1 MPTFPVPM
9 AFWDFLL
16 LDSEY
21 NKMIVKESATK
32 RENDN
37 ITETKEQIFSKFVN
51 LTTGSKSYDDLDSFL
66 GLFSNNFPKE
76 YERLISNEPR
86 NTRKAVK
93 QKIFERFEKVLEF
106 NTTRD
111 KGGRPKL
118 DFEGQMAKFANSE
131 TVNPKILD
139 AFYRILM
146 EKYESYGG
154 NKENNIKQL
163 RKDIGKENLGKILPI
178 LKQNVNDSNAKLADF
193 DNPDKI
199 MFNVMKITIAI
210 GNFGVKLPKKV
221 AGFTKT
227 EENDTQIR
235 GMDTTQQNSYTTY
248 EKVVQIEGYD
258 RKKTREEW
266 IDGMDKYIE
275 IDYEKRRGQFSQEYV
290 FPFSDRMLSD
300 DEEAIRLK
308 FKEDNDFELS
318 IVYIEDRPLLRELL
332 SKQDIVIIDD
342 INIDVG
348 MEAEYTVPALN
359 STKIQAYFDAI
370 ATSSKS
376 EQSNKDKYL
385 AFKLGKQSLQA
396 QRKILYFAQKSGS
409 RRLYFHPILQNLFT
423 TEGNDVFGEAT
434 KDITVK
440 TAKAFEQAKES
451 ELDKEVGIQTYDSE
465 LIEQEIFDADNMLEN
480 DELYADYIEGDKFTH
495 IVQEGGT
502 EVERLQRG
510 LVFDGKSYITKNRN
524 LISFI
529 NAIKKFAI
537 TERGT
542 FSNSLAEENKDKILG
557 EVSDKVEFTKP
568 AEIAFA
574 DYLLAQKNTKEIENN
589 LITGDLSKYYKAKMN
604 QQDGFAFLFSIAHLF
619 GQDLK
624 TELKQLIGKKK
635 FFTKKDLSTEGKSL
649 ITKIVA
655 KVEEN
660 LRKLRTQFK
669 EGLEQKLEKI
679 AKNPKKN
686 PRTLI
691 KKLVDKQLLEME
703 E

>member
-21 NKMIVKESATK
+21 NKMIVKESAG
-32 RENDN
+32 RIANDN
-37 ITETKEQIFSKFVN
+37 IAETREQIFSKFAN

-86 NTRKAVK
+86 NTRKTVK

-131 TVNPKILD
+131 AVNTKILD
-139 AFYRILM
+139 AFYRSLM
-146 EKYESYGG
+146 EKYESYTGK
-154 NKENNIKQL
+154 KENNINRL
-163 RKDIGKENLGKILPI
+163 RKEIGKENLGKILPI
-178 LKQNVNDSNAKLADF
+178 LKQNVNDSNATLEDF
-193 DNPDKI
+193 DNPDNI

-210 GNFGVKLPKKV
+210 GNFGAKLPENV
-221 AGFTKT
+221 AEFTKT

-235 GMDTTQQNSYTTY
+235 GMKTTQPNSYTTY
-248 EKVVQIEGYD
+248 EKIVPIEGYD

-275 IDYEKRRGQFSQEYV
+275 IDYEKRRGQ
-290 FPFSDRMLSD
+290 LK
-300 DEEAIRLK
+300 EESRLK
-308 FKEDNDFELS
+308 LKEDSDFELS

-348 MEAEYTVPALN
+348 MAAEYTVPALN
-359 STKIQAYFDAI
+359 SVKIQAYFDAM
-370 ATSSKS
+370 ATSSKAD
-376 EQSNKDKYL
+376 QSNKDKYL

-465 LIEQEIFDADNMLEN
+465 LIEEEIFDADNMLEN
-480 DELYADYIEGDKFTH
+480 DELYADYIEGDEFTH

-537 TERGT
+537 NERGT

-574 DYLLAQKNTKEIENN
+574 DYLLAQKNTKEIEND

-635 FFTKKDLSTEGKSL
+635 LFTKKDLSTEGKSL

>member
-21 NKMIVKESATK
+21 NKMIVKESTTK

-37 ITETKEQIFSKFVN
+37 ITETKEQIFSKFAN

-66 GLFSNNFPKE
+66 GLFSSNFPKE

-111 KGGRPKL
+111 TGERPKL
-118 DFEGQMAKFANSE
+118 DFEGQMTKFANSE

-139 AFYRILM
+139 AFYRSLM
-146 EKYESYGG
+146 EKYESYAG

-178 LKQNVNDSNAKLADF
+178 LKQNVKDSNATLEDF
-193 DNPDKI
+193 DNPNNI
-199 MFNVMKITIAI
+199 MFNVMKITFAI
-210 GNFGVKLPKKV
+210 GTFGVVLPEEV
-221 AGFTKT
+221 AGFTKNK
-227 EENDTQIR
+227 EMNEQIR
-235 GMDTTQQNSYTTY
+235 GLKTTQKNSYYVY
-248 EKVVQIEGYD
+248 EKIVPIEGYD

-275 IDYEKRRGQFSQEYV
+275 IDYEKRRGQ
-290 FPFSDRMLSD
+290 L
-300 DEEAIRLK
+300 EEVKALK
-308 FKEDNDFELS
+308 FKEDSDFELS

-348 MEAEYTVPALN
+348 MAAEYTVPALN
-359 STKIQAYFDAI
+359 STKIQAYFDAM
-370 ATSSKS
+370 ATSSKAD
-376 EQSNKDKYL
+376 QSNKDKYL

-423 TEGNDVFGEAT
+423 TEGNDVFGEAV

-440 TAKAFEQAKES
+440 TAKAFQQAKES
-451 ELDKEVGIQTYDSE
+451 ELDKEVGIQIYDRE
-465 LIEQEIFDADNMLEN
+465 LIEEEIFDEDNMLEN

-537 TERGT
+537 NERGT

-574 DYLLAQKNTKEIENN
+574 DYLLAQKDTKEIEND

-635 FFTKKDLSTEGKSL
+635 LFTKKDLSTEGKSL

>member
-21 NKMIVKESATK
+21 NKMIVKESAG
-32 RENDN
+32 RIANDN
-37 ITETKEQIFSKFVN
+37 IAETREQIFSKFAN

-93 QKIFERFEKVLEF
+93 QKIFERFEKILEF

-118 DFEGQMAKFANSE
+118 DFEGQMTKFANSE
-131 TVNPKILD
+131 TVNTKILD
-139 AFYRILM
+139 AFYRSLM
-146 EKYESYGG
+146 EKYESYTGK
-154 NKENNIKQL
+154 KENNINRL
-163 RKDIGKENLGKILPI
+163 RKEIGKENLGKILPI

-227 EENDTQIR
+227 EENDTQIK
-235 GMDTTQQNSYTTY
+235 GMNATQQNSYTTY
-248 EKVVQIEGYD
+248 EKIVPIEGYD

-275 IDYEKRRGQFSQEYV
+275 IDYEKRRGQ
-290 FPFSDRMLSD
+290 L
-300 DEEAIRLK
+300 EEESRLK
-308 FKEDNDFELS
+308 LKGDSDFELS

-359 STKIQAYFDAI
+359 STKIQAYFDAM

-396 QRKILYFAQKSGS
+396 QRKILYFPQKSGS

-423 TEGNDVFGEAT
+423 TEGNNVFGEAT

-451 ELDKEVGIQTYDSE
+451 ELDKEVGIQTYDRE
-465 LIEQEIFDADNMLEN
+465 LIEEEIFDEDNMLEN
-480 DELYADYIEGDKFTH
+480 DELYADYIEGDEFTH
-495 IVQEGGT
+495 IVQESGT

-537 TERGT
+537 NERGT

-574 DYLLAQKNTKEIENN
+574 DFLLSQKDTKEIEND
-589 LITGDLSKYYKAKMN
+589 LITGDLSKYYKSKMN
-604 QQDGFAFLFSIAHLF
+604 QQDGFAFLFSIVHLF

-635 FFTKKDLSTEGKSL
+635 LFTKKDLSTEGKSL

>member
-1 MPTFPVPM
+1 
-9 AFWDFLL
+9 
-16 LDSEY
+16 
-21 NKMIVKESATK
+21 
-32 RENDN
+32 
-37 ITETKEQIFSKFVN
+37 
-51 LTTGSKSYDDLDSFL
+51 
-66 GLFSNNFPKE
+66 
-76 YERLISNEPR
+76 
-86 NTRKAVK
+86 
-93 QKIFERFEKVLEF
+93 
-106 NTTRD
+106 
-111 KGGRPKL
+111 
-118 DFEGQMAKFANSE
+118 
-131 TVNPKILD
+131 
-139 AFYRILM
+139 
-146 EKYESYGG
+146 
-154 NKENNIKQL
+154 
-163 RKDIGKENLGKILPI
+163 
-178 LKQNVNDSNAKLADF
+178 
-193 DNPDKI
+193 

-210 GNFGVKLPKKV
+210 GTFGVVLPEEV
-221 AGFTKT
+221 AGFTKNK
-227 EENDTQIR
+227 EMNEQIR
-235 GMDTTQQNSYTTY
+235 GLKTTQKNSYYVY
-248 EKVVQIEGYD
+248 EKIVPIEGYD

-275 IDYEKRRGQFSQEYV
+275 IDYEKRRGQ
-290 FPFSDRMLSD
+290 L
-300 DEEAIRLK
+300 EEKSRLK
-308 FKEDNDFELS
+308 LKEDSDFELS

-359 STKIQAYFDAI
+359 STKIQAYFDVM
-370 ATSSKS
+370 ATSSKAD
-376 EQSNKDKYL
+376 QSNKDKHL

-396 QRKILYFAQKSGS
+396 QRKILYSAQKKGS

-423 TEGNDVFGEAT
+423 TEGNDVFGEAI

-451 ELDKEVGIQTYDSE
+451 ELDKEVGIQTYDRE
-465 LIEQEIFDADNMLEN
+465 LIEEEIFDEDNMLEN
-480 DELYADYIEGDKFTH
+480 DELYADYIEGDEFTH

-537 TERGT
+537 NERGT

-574 DYLLAQKNTKEIENN
+574 DYLLAQKDTKEIEND

-635 FFTKKDLSTEGKSL
+635 LFTKKDLSIEGKSL

>member
-1 MPTFPVPM
+1 M

-21 NKMIVKESATK
+21 NKMIVKESAG
-32 RENDN
+32 RIANDN
-37 ITETKEQIFSKFVN
+37 IAETREQIFSKFAN

-93 QKIFERFEKVLEF
+93 QKIFERFEKILEF

-118 DFEGQMAKFANSE
+118 DFEGQMTKFANSE
-131 TVNPKILD
+131 TVNTKILD
-139 AFYRILM
+139 AFYRSLM
-146 EKYESYGG
+146 EKYESYTGK
-154 NKENNIKQL
+154 KENNINRL
-163 RKDIGKENLGKILPI
+163 RKEIGKENLGKILPI

-227 EENDTQIR
+227 EENDTQIK
-235 GMDTTQQNSYTTY
+235 GMNATQQNSYTTY
-248 EKVVQIEGYD
+248 EKIVPIEGYD

-275 IDYEKRRGQFSQEYV
+275 IDYEKRRGQ
-290 FPFSDRMLSD
+290 L
-300 DEEAIRLK
+300 EEESRLK
-308 FKEDNDFELS
+308 LKGDSDFELS

-359 STKIQAYFDAI
+359 STKIQAYFDAM

-396 QRKILYFAQKSGS
+396 QRKILYFPQKSGS

-423 TEGNDVFGEAT
+423 TEGNNVFGEAT

-451 ELDKEVGIQTYDSE
+451 ELDKEVGIQTYDRE
-465 LIEQEIFDADNMLEN
+465 LIEEEIFDEDNMLEN
-480 DELYADYIEGDKFTH
+480 DELYADYIEGDEFTH
-495 IVQEGGT
+495 IVQESGT

-537 TERGT
+537 NERGT

-574 DYLLAQKNTKEIENN
+574 DFLLSQKDTKEIEND

-604 QQDGFAFLFSIAHLF
+604 QQDGFAFLFSIVHLF

-635 FFTKKDLSTEGKSL
+635 LFTKKDLSTEGKSL

>member
-21 NKMIVKESATK
+21 NKMIVKESAG
-32 RENDN
+32 RIANDN
-37 ITETKEQIFSKFVN
+37 IAETREQIFSKFAN

-93 QKIFERFEKVLEF
+93 QKIFERFEKVLGFELG
-106 NTTRD
+106 RQ
-111 KGGRPKL
+111 KRGRPKL

-178 LKQNVNDSNAKLADF
+178 LKQNVKDSNTKLADF

-235 GMDTTQQNSYTTY
+235 GMNTTQQNSYTTY
-248 EKVVQIEGYD
+248 EKIAPIEGYD

-275 IDYEKRRGQFSQEYV
+275 IDYEKRRGQ
-290 FPFSDRMLSD
+290 LK
-300 DEEAIRLK
+300 EESRLK
-308 FKEDNDFELS
+308 LKEDSDFELS

-359 STKIQAYFDAI
+359 STKIQAYFDAM

-451 ELDKEVGIQTYDSE
+451 ELDKEVGIQTYDRE
-465 LIEQEIFDADNMLEN
+465 LIEEEIFDEDNMLEN
-480 DELYADYIEGDKFTH
+480 DELYADYIEGDEFTH

-537 TERGT
+537 NERGT

-568 AEIAFA
+568 AEIAFV
-574 DYLLAQKNTKEIENN
+574 DYLLAQKNTKEIEND

-635 FFTKKDLSTEGKSL
+635 LFTKKDLSTEGKSL

>member
-21 NKMIVKESATK
+21 NKMIVKESAG
-32 RENDN
+32 RIANDN
-37 ITETKEQIFSKFVN
+37 IAETREQIFSKFAN

-93 QKIFERFEKVLEF
+93 QKIFERFEKILEF

-118 DFEGQMAKFANSE
+118 DFEGQMTKFANSE
-131 TVNPKILD
+131 TVNTKILD
-139 AFYRILM
+139 AFYRSLM
-146 EKYESYGG
+146 EKYESYTGK
-154 NKENNIKQL
+154 KENNINRL
-163 RKDIGKENLGKILPI
+163 RKEIGKENLGKILPI

-227 EENDTQIR
+227 EENDTQIK
-235 GMDTTQQNSYTTY
+235 GMNATQQNSYTTY
-248 EKVVQIEGYD
+248 EKIVPIEGYD

-275 IDYEKRRGQFSQEYV
+275 IDYEKRRGQ
-290 FPFSDRMLSD
+290 L
-300 DEEAIRLK
+300 EEESRLK
-308 FKEDNDFELS
+308 LKGDSDFELS

-359 STKIQAYFDAI
+359 STKIQAYFDAM

-396 QRKILYFAQKSGS
+396 QRKILYFPQKSGS

-423 TEGNDVFGEAT
+423 TEGNNVFGEAT

-451 ELDKEVGIQTYDSE
+451 ELDKEVGIQTYDRE
-465 LIEQEIFDADNMLEN
+465 LIEEEIFDEDNMLEN
-480 DELYADYIEGDKFTH
+480 DELYADYIEGDEFTH
-495 IVQEGGT
+495 IVQESGT

-510 LVFDGKSYITKNRN
+510 LVLDGKSYITKNRN

-537 TERGT
+537 NERGT

-574 DYLLAQKNTKEIENN
+574 DFLLSQKDTKEIEND
-589 LITGDLSKYYKAKMN
+589 LITGDLSKYYKSKMN
-604 QQDGFAFLFSIAHLF
+604 QQDGFAFLFSIVHLF

-635 FFTKKDLSTEGKSL
+635 LFTKKDLSTEGKSL

>member
-21 NKMIVKESATK
+21 NKMIVKESAG
-32 RENDN
+32 RIANDN
-37 ITETKEQIFSKFVN
+37 IAETREQIFSKFAN

-93 QKIFERFEKVLEF
+93 QKIFERFEKILEF

-118 DFEGQMAKFANSE
+118 DFEGQMTKFANSE
-131 TVNPKILD
+131 TVNTKILD
-139 AFYRILM
+139 AFYRSLM
-146 EKYESYGG
+146 EKYESYTGK
-154 NKENNIKQL
+154 KENNINRL
-163 RKDIGKENLGKILPI
+163 RKEIGKENLGKILPI

-235 GMDTTQQNSYTTY
+235 GMNATQQNSYTTY
-248 EKVVQIEGYD
+248 EKIVPIEGYD

-275 IDYEKRRGQFSQEYV
+275 IDYEKRRGQ
-290 FPFSDRMLSD
+290 L
-300 DEEAIRLK
+300 EEESRLK
-308 FKEDNDFELS
+308 LKGDSDFELS

-359 STKIQAYFDAI
+359 STKIQAYFDAM

-396 QRKILYFAQKSGS
+396 QRKILYFPQKSGS

-423 TEGNDVFGEAT
+423 TEGNNVFGEAT

-451 ELDKEVGIQTYDSE
+451 ELDKEVGIQTYDRE
-465 LIEQEIFDADNMLEN
+465 LIEEEIFDEDNMLEN
-480 DELYADYIEGDKFTH
+480 DELYADYIEGDEFTH
-495 IVQEGGT
+495 IVQESGT

-537 TERGT
+537 NERGT

-574 DYLLAQKNTKEIENN
+574 DFLLSQKDTKEIEND

-604 QQDGFAFLFSIAHLF
+604 QQDGFAFLFSIVHLF

-635 FFTKKDLSTEGKSL
+635 LFTKKDLSTEGKSL

>member
-16 LDSEY
+16 LDGEY
-21 NKMIVKESATK
+21 NKMIVKESATAE
-32 RENDN
+32 RLDN
-37 ITETKEQIFSKFVN
+37 INETKEQIFSKFAN

-66 GLFSNNFPKE
+66 GLFSSNFPKE

-118 DFEGQMAKFANSE
+118 DFEGQMTKFANSE

-139 AFYRILM
+139 AFYRSLM
-146 EKYESYGG
+146 EKYESYTGK
-154 NKENNIKQL
+154 KENNINRL
-163 RKDIGKENLGKILPI
+163 RKEVGKENLGKILPI
-178 LKQNVNDSNAKLADF
+178 LKQNVKDSNAKLADF

-235 GMDTTQQNSYTTY
+235 GINTTQQNSYTTY
-248 EKVVQIEGYD
+248 EKIVPIEGYD

-275 IDYEKRRGQFSQEYV
+275 IDYEKRRGQ
-290 FPFSDRMLSD
+290 L
-300 DEEAIRLK
+300 EEASRLK
-308 FKEDNDFELS
+308 FKEDSDFELS

-359 STKIQAYFDAI
+359 STKIQAYFDAM
-370 ATSSKS
+370 ASSSKA

-396 QRKILYFAQKSGS
+396 QRKILYFPQKSGS

-423 TEGNDVFGEAT
+423 TEGNDVFGEAV

-451 ELDKEVGIQTYDSE
+451 ELDKEVGIQTYDRE
-465 LIEQEIFDADNMLEN
+465 LIEEEIFDEDNMLEN

-537 TERGT
+537 NERGT

-574 DYLLAQKNTKEIENN
+574 DYLLAQKDTKEIEND

-635 FFTKKDLSTEGKSL
+635 LFTKKDLSTEGKSL

-679 AKNPKKN
+679 VKNPKKN

>member
-16 LDSEY
+16 LDGEY
-21 NKMIVKESATK
+21 NKMIVKESATAE
-32 RENDN
+32 RLDN
-37 ITETKEQIFSKFVN
+37 INETKEQIFSKFAN

-66 GLFSNNFPKE
+66 GLFSSNFPKE

-118 DFEGQMAKFANSE
+118 DFEGQMTKFANSE

-139 AFYRILM
+139 AFYRSLM
-146 EKYESYGG
+146 EKYESYTGK
-154 NKENNIKQL
+154 KENNINRL
-163 RKDIGKENLGKILPI
+163 RKEVGKENLGKILPI
-178 LKQNVNDSNAKLADF
+178 LKQNVKDSNAKLADF

-235 GMDTTQQNSYTTY
+235 GINTTQQNSYTTY
-248 EKVVQIEGYD
+248 EKIVPIEGYD

-275 IDYEKRRGQFSQEYV
+275 IDYEKRRGQ
-290 FPFSDRMLSD
+290 L
-300 DEEAIRLK
+300 EEASRLK
-308 FKEDNDFELS
+308 FKEDSDFELS

-359 STKIQAYFDAI
+359 STKIQAYFDAM
-370 ATSSKS
+370 ASSSKA

-396 QRKILYFAQKSGS
+396 QRKILYFPQKSGS

-423 TEGNDVFGEAT
+423 TEGNDVFGEAV

-451 ELDKEVGIQTYDSE
+451 ELDKEVGIQTYDRE
-465 LIEQEIFDADNMLEN
+465 LIEEEIFDEDNMLEN

-537 TERGT
+537 NERGT

-574 DYLLAQKNTKEIENN
+574 DYLLAQKDTKEIEND

-635 FFTKKDLSTEGKSL
+635 LFTKKDLSTEGKSL